1 MGKKKNHWALR
12 FIIRHKFSFRQD
24 GRDKVCSSVRVSVET
39 PPGSLKCQKLTM
51 KAMGNT
57 DEISRSAYVSFTFD
71 APQQDPGRTV
81 QEFVA
86 EANSLLPFTYKIVA
100 QTLADK
106 PGAASEG
113 RGHNAGQSG
122 RNQELLQHPNGC
134 RDFTAQWFYRLHNRE
149 LVVWEARAVECV
161 GNYQP
166 IQETE
171 AFHHLIGYR
180 YSPERVDRAP
190 IAKATFPAG
199 FNRLESCTV
208 RLVMN
213 PEAGEAEK
221 DTPGKF
227 KVVLPY
233 QDQPPA
239 VQTFKRS

>member
-1 MGKKKNHWALR
+1 MSGKRTQAQNAKVKGTPGKQPAAPAPQPDTPEKELQQSMLNSKVILVVVEALGVRDFPGTADPEKREMGKKKNHWALR

-24 GRDKVCSSVRVSVET
+24 GRDKAQPQRDEGTMQGS
-39 PPGSLKCQKLTM
+39 PGGTKSCFSILM
-51 KAMGNT
+51 AAG
-57 DEISRSAYVSFTFD
+57 I
-71 APQQDPGRTV
+71 
-81 QEFVA
+81 
-86 EANSLLPFTYKIVA
+86 SLL
-100 QTLADK
+100 
-106 PGAASEG
+106 
-113 RGHNAGQSG
+113 
-122 RNQELLQHPNGC
+122 NGS
-134 RDFTAQWFYRLHNRE
+134 T
-149 LVVWEARAVECV
+149 VSII
-161 GNYQP
+161 P